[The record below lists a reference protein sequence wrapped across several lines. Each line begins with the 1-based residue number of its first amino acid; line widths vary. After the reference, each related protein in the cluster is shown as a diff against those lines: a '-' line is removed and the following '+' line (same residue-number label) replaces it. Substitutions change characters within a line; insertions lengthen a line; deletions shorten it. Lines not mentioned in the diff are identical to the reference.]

1 MDPLTLAA
9 NRFLREHETAWS
21 PPPEVLVPKVLR
33 LKAGEAHRG
42 DILKSL
48 RLLEWQPECRRPI
61 AIVEVPF
68 SDPTTYARIVL
79 SAVRDDVSKVE
90 GGLREEDLTLG
101 QVPPPLHERG
111 IGPFVAELES
121 LAAAVARVLDG
132 LVVVLAP
139 RTVASPTSFASF
151 VEGVVA
157 ARTGTAALRLD
168 VLACNCPG
176 LDEVPSAEAR
186 FDVDEGELFRYLRDM
201 GAKSS
206 AGPKDDGPSLSAEQ
220 RKQIEAELGQPIVS
234 LDAGRTLKR
243 LLMDGG
249 KALHDGRPKEAVRKY
264 RAARSL
270 TEATGLKKERLATT
284 MALGTAYATLQNYR
298 GAQASFERA
307 RRQAADIER
316 PDLEAQALFGL
327 GFVYMLEKRYREAGA
342 IYQAIASS
350 VPDDSP
356 LKREALRLVEAAK
369 RGDFSYGTSEVAP

>member
-21 PPPEVLVPKVLR
+21 PPPDVRVPKVLR
-33 LKAGEAHRG
+33 LQTGEAHRG
-42 DILKSL
+42 DVLKSL

-68 SDPTTYARIVL
+68 SDPTTYTRLVL

-101 QVPPPLHERG
+101 PLPPPVHERG

-121 LAAAVARVLDG
+121 LAAAVAKVLDG

-139 RTVASPTSFASF
+139 RTVGSPMAFASF

-176 LDEVPSAEAR
+176 LDEVLSAEAR
-186 FDVDEGELFRYLRDM
+186 FDIDEDELFRYLRDM

-206 AGPKDDGPSLSAEQ
+206 AGPKDDGLSLSAEQ

-307 RRQAADIER
+307 RRQAAAIER

-356 LKREALRLVEAAK
+356 LKKEALRLVEAAK
-369 RGDFSYGTSEVAP
+369 RGDFSYGTIEVAP